1 MDMTCEPASALA
13 SGTAGMAEERPRTYE
28 TLGILMRFR
37 VFPDEVMGKYC
48 VVEMLVPPGCGAP
61 PNRHPGE
68 SESFFVLSGELDFM
82 LEGAGRRLGAGDHV
96 VIPEGGLHAF
106 QAIGPEPARI
116 LVMNAPGHM
125 HVRFFTELGRPV
137 PDSTATP
144 APLDGPPDIARVLA
158 AGTAVG
164 MTFPAPGDVAGA

>member
-1 MDMTCEPASALA
+1 MKM
-13 SGTAGMAEERPRTYE
+13 SGEMGGGPGMEAGAVPDDRPRTYE

-48 VVEMLVPPGCGAP
+48 VVEMVVPAGCGAP

-68 SESFFVLSGELDFM
+68 SESFYVLEGQLDFIV
-82 LEGAGRRLGAGDHV
+82 EGEARRLGAGDHV

-106 QAIGPEPARI
+106 AATGPAPARI
-116 LVMNAPGHM
+116 LVLNAPGHM

-137 PDSTATP
+137 PDGTALP

-158 AGTAVG
+158 VGEAVG
-164 MTFPAPGDVAGA
+164 MTFPMPPAA